1 MADAARAFGVWAR
14 TREAAARQEMAGR
27 QWRRTVLTSVL
38 GFDFE
43 VPAPSAAATYGDAR
57 TKCSRGT

>member
-1 MADAARAFGVWAR
+1 MAEAARAFGTWAR

-38 GFDFE
+38 GFDLE
-43 VPAPSAAATYGDAR
+43 VAR
-57 TKCSRGT
+57 GIGGG